1 MCLMVVYECPHTT
14 SFSQCSSAPI
24 LQRSPMCT
32 SRLGLTALFA
42 LGLPMVRT
50 IAAPRGGSPHVA
62 VVGRIVCRRRSGFLC
77 CAGKMAV
84 AGR

>member
-1 MCLMVVYECPHTT
+1 MC
-14 SFSQCSSAPI
+14 I
-24 LQRSPMCT
+24 

-50 IAAPRGGSPHVA
+50 IAAPRSGSPHVA
-62 VVGRIVCRRRSGFLC
+62 VVDHIVCRHRSVFLC

-84 AGR
+84 VGRKQTTRK

>member
-1 MCLMVVYECPHTT
+1 MLYFDRYRVLTFDCYGTLIDWE
-14 SFSQCSSAPI
+14 SGILSAVRP
-24 LQRSPMCT
+24 
-32 SRLGLTALFA
+32 ALENW
-42 LGLPMVRT
+42 LNNNPS
-50 IAAPRGGSPHVA
+50 IADA

>member
-1 MCLMVVYECPHTT
+1 
-14 SFSQCSSAPI
+14 
-24 LQRSPMCT
+24 MCT

-62 VVGRIVCRRRSGFLC
+62 VVSRIVCRRRSGFLC